1 MQTKIIA
8 ARRFWLKISH
18 TNNDFDKNRLQ
29 YNEDIEA
36 VSSNFYAGCNYYSY
50 CMKAGLLIATPE
62 TRVAS
67 LQRLENMTPREYL
80 EIKSLLTEIRD
91 KVTELVDASYKE
103 LLTPAEVCKILKIG
117 RTTYQRYIDMGLFD
131 QVRLDKGR
139 NSKVYVKRSAI
150 QKLIDEGKL

>member
-1 MQTKIIA
+1 MRTAIITA
-8 ARRFWLKISH
+8 TAW
-18 TNNDFDKNRLQ
+18 RLV
-29 YNEDIEA
+29 YNKE
-36 VSSNFYAGCNYYSY
+36 
-50 CMKAGLLIATPE
+50 LIATPE